1 MIESLSETGTLSRI
15 LSPSFT
21 EDLRRKYDFKDFEL
35 QTSVEQRQLGKL
47 CNVGP
52 FRAPPR
58 VKGVTVDFENP
69 LKGVFSCF

>member
-1 MIESLSETGTLSRI
+1 MTEPLSETGTLSRI

-35 QTSVEQRQLGKL
+35 QTFVEQKQLL

-58 VKGVTVDFENP
+58 VRTDSREN
-69 LKGVFSCF
+69 LRKL